1 MLVLSDKTQQ
11 LIIMN
16 AQAREVLAHLK
27 EAFPDKANHETL
39 ISDETCWQALCP
51 IGIEI
56 EVKWRYY
63 FPQLWNKYLTNT
75 SYKNLDESLQQALT
89 QECCKLEE
97 ILLPRLEKTRQCGIE
112 KGQDKYYEFAFNPV
126 TDMYVL
132 TNQVKI
138 LQQENLIPPGVHSL
152 HLTVGNLKAIK
163 DVYYLLLL
171 LEMLYCNQERVA
183 SAFHQDNSKISSTWA
198 RKGMGGVFNKESH
211 ELKFD
216 YEQAVE
222 LRTLQITEQTDLLK
236 LLCQCSIL
244 SDIIYCKMTHQHNVL
259 IKPWNDWLN
268 QTQSLLQA
276 MGLTDTNWKKPNLTP
291 QYWYAYMDAFAQLQE
306 TIIPLSEELLP
317 FLFDNFNPQIAL
329 GMKLSQ

>member
-1 MLVLSDKTQQ
+1 MLALSDKSQQ

-16 AQAREVLAHLK
+16 AQAREVLARLK
-27 EAFPDKANHETL
+27 QAFPDKNNNEKL
-39 ISDETCWQALCP
+39 ISDKSCWQSLCP

-63 FPQLWNKYLTNT
+63 FPQLWDKYLAHT
-75 SYKNLDESLQQALT
+75 SYKNLEASLEQDLT
-89 QECCKLEE
+89 NECCKIEE
-97 ILLPRLEKTRQCGIE
+97 TLLPRLEKTRECGVE

-126 TDMYVL
+126 TDIYVL
-132 TNQVKI
+132 TNQVQI
-138 LQQENLIPPGVHSL
+138 LQQENLIPQGTHSL

-163 DVYYLLLL
+163 DVYYLLLF

-222 LRTLQITEQTDLLK
+222 LRTLQITEQTDLLT

-244 SDIIYCKMTHQHNVL
+244 SDIIYCKMTHQNHPL
-259 IKPWNDWLN
+259 IEQWDNWLN
-268 QTQSLLQA
+268 QIQLLLQN
-276 MGLTDTNWKKPNLTP
+276 MGLTDNNWKKPNLTP
-291 QYWYAYMDAFAQLQE
+291 QYWLAYMDAFTQLQQ
-306 TIIPLSEELLP
+306 TIIPLSQKLLP
-317 FLFDNFNPQIAL
+317 FLFKSFNPE
-329 GMKLSQ
+329 K